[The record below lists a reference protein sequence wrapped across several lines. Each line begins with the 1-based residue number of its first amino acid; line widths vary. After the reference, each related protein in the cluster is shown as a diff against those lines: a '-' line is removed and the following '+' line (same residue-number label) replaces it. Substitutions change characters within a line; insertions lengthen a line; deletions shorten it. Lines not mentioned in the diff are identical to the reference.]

1 MYRRAD
7 GDVDQSLAGLSE
19 LSSSRPASR
28 GISSA
33 GWQSS
38 AVADELPQSFRR
50 NRLRQLA
57 EYKRPWVGRVGLAL
71 GLVLWLFVTAV
82 AFGVGIANGLAILI
96 MGGAFILGEVWIERS
111 GGRHPTF
118 ATAWRLSL
126 RIAIGIAL
134 IVIAA
139 VNSHGWGAVLLT
151 LFGAWLVLQ
160 ALVLSAL
167 WLRETRQEASKR

>member
-1 MYRRAD
+1 
-7 GDVDQSLAGLSE
+7 
-19 LSSSRPASR
+19 
-28 GISSA
+28 
-33 GWQSS
+33 
-38 AVADELPQSFRR
+38 VADELPQSGRK

-134 IVIAA
+134 IMIAA
-139 VNSHGWGAVLLT
+139 VNSHGWGAALLT
-151 LFGAWLVLQ
+151 LFGVWLVLQ
-160 ALVLSAL
+160 ALVLSVL